1 MKSAFNFSNIIIF
14 TYIIFFTAIIL
25 NCMTTTVACVEPM
38 SLSETV
44 VADQT
49 RTNLLSGKI
58 AALQPSVDSLTKNV
72 NDNASSIKT
81 TMDTITTV
89 LKQKVN
95 DVNKKVG
102 KDITDKNNAPA
113 PITADTDAAIAE
125 NT

>member
-1 MKSAFNFSNIIIF
+1 MKPALIFSNIIIF

-25 NCMTTTVACVEPM
+25 NYITTTTTTTAVYVEPM

-44 VADQT
+44 SADQL
-49 RTNLLSGKI
+49 RTNTLSGRV
-58 AALQPSVDSLTKNV
+58 AALQPNVDLLSKNV
-72 NDNASSIKT
+72 NDNASNTKT

-89 LKQKVN
+89 LKHKVN

-113 PITADTDAAIAE
+113 PITGTS
-125 NT
+125 

>member
-1 MKSAFNFSNIIIF
+1 MKPAFNFSNIIIG

-44 VADQT
+44 SADQS
-49 RTNLLSGKI
+49 RTNLLSGKV

-113 PITADTDAAIAE
+113 PITGTS
-125 NT
+125 

>member
-1 MKSAFNFSNIIIF
+1 MKFAFNFSNIIIF

-25 NCMTTTVACVEPM
+25 NYITTTTTTTVYVEPM

-44 VADQT
+44 DADQL
-49 RTNLLSGKI
+49 RTSLLSGKV

-72 NDNASSIKT
+72 NDNASNIKT

-102 KDITDKNNAPA
+102 KDITDKDNAPP
-113 PITADTDAAIAE
+113 PITGTS
-125 NT
+125 

>member
-1 MKSAFNFSNIIIF
+1 MKPALIFSNIIIF

-25 NCMTTTVACVEPM
+25 NYITTTTTTTAVYVEPM

-44 VADQT
+44 SADQL
-49 RTNLLSGKI
+49 RTNTLSGRV
-58 AALQPSVDSLTKNV
+58 AALQPNVDLLSKNV
-72 NDNASSIKT
+72 NDNASNTKT

-113 PITADTDAAIAE
+113 PITGTS
-125 NT
+125 

>member
-1 MKSAFNFSNIIIF
+1 MKPAFNFSNIIIG

-44 VADQT
+44 SADQT
-49 RTNLLSGKI
+49 RTNLLSGKV

-72 NDNASSIKT
+72 NDNASSTKT

-113 PITADTDAAIAE
+113 PITSDTDAVIAE

>member
-1 MKSAFNFSNIIIF
+1 MKPAFNFSNIIIF

-25 NCMTTTVACVEPM
+25 KGIITTAYIEPM

-44 VADQT
+44 SADQS
-49 RTNLLSGKI
+49 RTNLLSGKV
-58 AALQPSVDSLTKNV
+58 AALQPSVDSLSKNV
-72 NDNASSIKT
+72 NDNASNIKT

-113 PITADTDAAIAE
+113 PITSDTDAAIAE

>member
-1 MKSAFNFSNIIIF
+1 MKPALIFSNIIIF

-25 NCMTTTVACVEPM
+25 NYITTTTTTTAVYVEPM

-44 VADQT
+44 SADQL
-49 RTNLLSGKI
+49 RTNTLSGRV
-58 AALQPSVDSLTKNV
+58 AALQPNVDSLSKNV
-72 NDNASSIKT
+72 NDNASNTKT

-113 PITADTDAAIAE
+113 PITGTS
-125 NT
+125 

>member
-1 MKSAFNFSNIIIF
+1 MKPALIFSNIIIF

-25 NCMTTTVACVEPM
+25 NYITTTTVYVEPM

-44 VADQT
+44 SADQL
-49 RTNLLSGKI
+49 RTNTLSGRV
-58 AALQPSVDSLTKNV
+58 AALQPNVDSLSKNV
-72 NDNASSIKT
+72 NDNASNTKT

-113 PITADTDAAIAE
+113 PITGTS
-125 NT
+125 